1 MDYFDDSVFDGV
13 AGITKGHGSP
23 IFPTI
28 GGKRYTE
35 SDLAELEA
43 DAVKLALDEE
53 IAEVVR
59 LRAWLTQEHN
69 AGRMTQKEMQ
79 KGIGILYARR
89 VAANKKLRELVK
101 TKPV

>member
-1 MDYFDDSVFDGV
+1 MDDFDDSVFDGV

-23 IFPTI
+23 IFPVI
-28 GGKRYTE
+28 SGKRYTE
-35 SDLAELEA
+35 ESLAAEVARAEI
-43 DAVKLALDEE
+43 DEE

-59 LRAWLTQEHN
+59 LREWLTQEHN

-101 TKPV
+101 TTTV